1 MKTSDDFKPFD
12 DVADSMV
19 AAAARLNVP
28 LAKVKEM
35 KRAGCTAF
43 RDSRVHLGEL
53 AKALVAVEKEL
64 TLSDVLTTILEQV
77 ATIIADRNTPQPD
90 AFNITSAVQLGFGV
104 AVLVL
109 EPAQVDEF
117 LQQSAKLCE
126 RIVGSPLRKA
136 TRRR

>member
-1 MKTSDDFKPFD
+1 VKTDDVKPFD
-12 DVADSMV
+12 DVADSM
-19 AAAARLNVP
+19 AAAASRLNVP

-43 RDSRVHLGEL
+43 RGSRVHLGEL
-53 AKALVAVEKEL
+53 AKALVVEREP

-77 ATIIADRNTPQPD
+77 ATIIADKNIPQPD
-90 AFNITSAVQLGFGV
+90 AFNLTSAVQHGFGV

-117 LQQSAKLCE
+117 LRQNAKLCE
-126 RIVGSPLRKA
+126 RIVGVGLRIAA
-136 TRRR
+136 TSG

>member
-1 MKTSDDFKPFD
+1 VKTDDFKPFD
-12 DVADSMV
+12 DVADSM
-19 AAAARLNVP
+19 AAAAPRLNVP

-43 RDSRVHLGEL
+43 RGSRVHLGEL
-53 AKALVAVEKEL
+53 AKALAVEKEL
-64 TLSDVLTTILEQV
+64 TLSDAFTTILEEV

-90 AFNITSAVQLGFGV
+90 AFNLTSAVQVGFGV

-117 LQQSAKLCE
+117 LRQSAELCE
-126 RIVGSPLRKA
+126 RIVGGPLRKTA
-136 TRRR
+136 TSR

>member
-12 DVADSMV
+12 DVADSMA

-43 RDSRVHLGEL
+43 RGSRVHLGEL
-53 AKALVAVEKEL
+53 TRALVAVEKGVTMSE
-64 TLSDVLTTILEQV
+64 VLKRILEEV
-77 ATIIADRNTPQPD
+77 ATIIADKKTPQPD
-90 AFNITSAVQLGFGV
+90 AFNLTSAVQLGFGV

-117 LQQSAKLCE
+117 LRQSAKLCE
-126 RIVGSPLRKA
+126 QIVGSPLRKA
-136 TRRR
+136 ATRR

>member
-1 MKTSDDFKPFD
+1 VKTEDSKPFD
-12 DVADSMV
+12 DVADSM
-19 AAAARLNVP
+19 AAAAGRLNVP

-43 RDSRVHLGEL
+43 RGSRVHLGEL
-53 AKALVAVEKEL
+53 AKALAVEKEL
-64 TLSDVLTTILEQV
+64 TTSEILTTILEEV
-77 ATIIADRNTPQPD
+77 AMIIADRNTPQPD
-90 AFNITSAVQLGFGV
+90 AFNLTSAVQVGFGV

-117 LQQSAKLCE
+117 LRQSAKLCE

-136 TRRR
+136 ARRR

>member
-12 DVADSMV
+12 DVADSMA

-28 LAKVKEM
+28 LAKIKEL

-43 RDSRVHLGEL
+43 RGSRVHLGEL
-53 AKALVAVEKEL
+53 AKELAVEKEL
-64 TLSDVLTTILEQV
+64 TMSGVLTTILEEV
-77 ATIIADRNTPQPD
+77 ATIIADKKIPQPD
-90 AFNITSAVQLGFGV
+90 AFTMASAVQVGFAV

-117 LQQSAKLCE
+117 LRQSAKLCD
-126 RIVGSPLRKA
+126 RIVGGPLRKA
-136 TRRR
+136 ATRP